1 MIYRDPSQ
9 QLLKAYVS
17 LLNDYITYAGEVI
30 TVGTRVPR
38 KKTKYIQVYIESN
51 DNYSTGDKMIYNIT
65 MALMI
70 VVLQSPSEGD
80 ETPAND
86 ILEQVLA
93 ICGNPD
99 SVIMKDFK
107 CLTAIYD
114 GSEYNTELTDTQYTI
129 TRKLRMSHFIEQN
142 Q

>member
-17 LLNDYITYAGEVI
+17 LLNDSITYGGEVI
-30 TVGTRVPR
+30 TAGTRVPR
-38 KKTKYIQVYIESN
+38 KKTKYIQVYIEAN
-51 DNYSTGDKMIYNIT
+51 DNYSTGDKVIYNIT
-65 MALMI
+65 MAFMI

-80 ETPAND
+80 ETPANS
-86 ILEQVLA
+86 ILDQVLS

-107 CLTAIYD
+107 CLTAIFD
-114 GSEYNTELTDTQYTI
+114 GSEYDTELTDTQYTI

>member
-1 MIYRDPSQ
+1 MIYKDPSQ

>member
-17 LLNDYITYAGEVI
+17 LLNDCITYAGEVI
-30 TVGTRVPR
+30 TAGTRVPR

-51 DNYSTGDKMIYNIT
+51 DNYSTGDKVIYNIT

-80 ETPAND
+80 ETPANS
-86 ILEQVLA
+86 ILDQVLT

-107 CLTAIYD
+107 CLTAIFD
-114 GSEYNTELTDTQYTI
+114 GSEYDTELTDTQYTI

>member
-17 LLNDYITYAGEVI
+17 LLGDSIVYAGEVI

-38 KKTKYIQVYIESN
+38 KKTKYIQIYIESN
-51 DNYSTGDKMIYNIT
+51 DNYSTGDKVIYNIT
-65 MALMI
+65 IALMI

-80 ETPAND
+80 ETPANS
-86 ILEQVLA
+86 ILDQVLA

-107 CLTAIYD
+107 CLTAIFD
-114 GSEYNTELTDTQYTI
+114 GSEYDTELTDTQYTI